1 MEPLNSTWNPYV
13 VPVQKGRASLGI
25 GTLKNTRRAA
35 ARALCNCALI
45 GGLSASLGSGCS
57 TSSPSIEP
65 RTLAIGNLPLF
76 EGTPTDYARN
86 IATPMTKIRAQS
98 CHYPNDRNAAKD
110 EVDASLRRQAVARN
124 ASAVVRVKYK
134 EFSYNNRGLCRPGLN
149 AVGTPVIL
157 SATP

>member
-1 MEPLNSTWNPYV
+1 MDPLNSTWNPYV

-65 RTLAIGNLPLF
+65 RTLAIGSLPLF
-76 EGTPTDYARN
+76 EGTPPNFAR
-86 IATPMTKIRAQS
+86 IATPMRKIRAQS
-98 CHYPNDRNAAKD
+98 CHYTNDRNAAKD
-110 EVDASLRRQAVARN
+110 EVDASLRRQAMAKN
-124 ASAVVRVKYK
+124 ASAVVRVKYR
-134 EFSYNNRGLCRPGLN
+134 EFSYNNRGLCRPGLF
-149 AVGTPVIL
+149 AVGTPVML
-157 SATP
+157 PATP